1 MPKISLLAVI
11 LASSFLSGC
20 VPLVAVGAGA
30 ATGVAAAQ
38 EGGIGSAAT
47 DTTIKATI
55 NDLFYRHDKEMFS
68 RVGITVEQGRVLLT
82 GVVQNPEH
90 RVEAVRL
97 AWQAKYVKQVIN
109 EIQVGEK
116 RTIGTAASD
125 ARITGQL
132 KTQMVF
138 YKDIQSVNYSIDT
151 VNGVVYLMGVAR
163 DQKELNR
170 VIRLAQKVDGVKQVV
185 SYVKFV
191 GEKITSSASAP
202 SGQYQPGPSTG
213 SMPVQP
219 MPSAPVYSGSGM
231 GGTGNPSSGD
241 IQTEVL
247 PP

>member
-1 MPKISLLAVI
+1 MTKTPFIAVLLASSLLA
-11 LASSFLSGC
+11 GC
-20 VPLVAVGAGA
+20 IPLVAVGAGTA
-30 ATGVAAAQ
+30 GVAVAQ
-38 EGGIGSAAT
+38 EGGISAAVT

-55 NDLFYRHDKEMFS
+55 NDLFYRYNEEMFA
-68 RVGITVEQGRVLLT
+68 RVKITVEQGRVLLT
-82 GVVQNPEH
+82 GIVQNPEH

-97 AWQAKYVKQVIN
+97 AWQAKGVKQVIN

-116 RTIGTAASD
+116 RTIGNAASD
-125 ARITGQL
+125 TRITGQL
-132 KTQMVF
+132 KTQMLF

-191 GEKITSSASAP
+191 GEKIVKTAP
-202 SGQYQPGPSTG
+202 GTAVSPN

-219 MPSAPVYSGSGM
+219 APVSAYPSQPTSVYSGSG
-231 GGTGNPSSGD
+231 GGFNSPSTAVQS
-241 IQTEVL
+241 EVL

>member
-1 MPKISLLAVI
+1 MQNKPFLALL
-11 LASSFLSGC
+11 LASSLLTGC
-20 VPLVAVGAGA
+20 IPLVAVGAGTA
-30 ATGVAAAQ
+30 GVAVAQ
-38 EGGIGSAAT
+38 EGGISAAVT

-55 NDLFYRHDKEMFS
+55 NDLFYRYNEEMFA
-68 RVGITVEQGRVLLT
+68 RVKITVEQGRVLLT

-97 AWQAKYVKQVIN
+97 AWQAKGVKQVIN

-116 RTIGTAASD
+116 RSIGDAASD
-125 ARITGQL
+125 TRITGQL
-132 KTQMVF
+132 KTQMLF

-191 GEKITSSASAP
+191 GEKIVKST
-202 SGQYQPGPSTG
+202 PGSEL
-213 SMPVQP
+213 SQNAMPVQP
-219 MPSAPVYSGSGM
+219 APVSAYPSQPTPIYSGST
-231 GGTGNPSSGD
+231 GGSGFNSSSTAV
-241 IQTEVL
+241 QSEVL